1 MKRIKRRNFKQEVS
15 DNADFPRIDFGDVD
29 CATWDA
35 LFAHEA
41 VTGGA
46 ELDAEAVKEQIS
58 AAFDTPAEAGE
69 TLSQE
74 ADGEESKRML
84 IFNGLKDAGL
94 TGVQALRV
102 LGALKAQG

>member
-1 MKRIKRRNFKQEVS
+1 MVGLCTELRDAYGTYVEDIGAMMTSSIKTAMMGVRVITNL
-15 DNADFPRIDFGDVD
+15 GDD
-29 CATWDA
+29 
-35 LFAHEA
+35 
-41 VTGGA
+41 GA